1 LPLISE
7 EGVGIFLA
15 TRGPT
20 PDVDGTAFISCM
32 IFAAVSFFWTGLF
45 VEAVGPVIG
54 TDAELC
60 IGDFLVI
67 EFYEG
72 FL

>member
-1 LPLISE
+1 MLDI
-7 EGVGIFLA
+7 
-15 TRGPT
+15 
-20 PDVDGTAFISCM
+20 DGTAFISCM